1 MTKHVL
7 IVVLVGLNLFLLAGV
22 ILVTYSPPAAMAQ
35 AATVEGAADG
45 NYILIAAEA
54 GLNNDV
60 VYVFDMGN
68 EFLHAFRTP
77 FPRFGD
83 DQPAQIRHV
92 FTRDLSQDFKE
103 QEGVRR

>member
-77 FPRFGD
+77 FPRLGD
-83 DQPAQIRHV
+83 DQPVRIGHV
-92 FTRDLSQDFKE
+92 FTRDLSRDFKE